1 MRINSKKAYY
11 FFVIG
16 IGIISLLITLKI
28 LRSYNKPP
36 SLAGIKN
43 ILGLYSNKISKN
55 NNFYEKK
62 KIIKKDE
69 TEKPFNI
76 TDNITQYYYPFK
88 INFIQNTNIK
98 VFNFNYN
105 EKKNE
110 LNFENFDLLNE
121 EEYNKTLFPI
131 LDLFSINTNSSQ
143 SINITLENNIGK
155 IPVYRTINVYFIK
168 DELYDKKRYD
178 NMISFINEYFQ
189 NNLFN
194 SNFKLFIK
202 YINYKN
208 KIPFEENQSLYS
220 SLKEKNSKLFFD
232 ELNDKEIINIILYD
246 KINKEL
252 KYPIYNQDLSSFIFF
267 FDFKKFK
274 KNDFSKLINLISL
287 TKIIPSYLFKKLI
300 TNTNTIKELEK
311 LFNSKKIR
319 EHILLIATL
328 RNLEKLN
335 KIFSLYETIKTI
347 ENVKEKL
354 NIIHNIFTKF
364 LKQKFEGDISDDL
377 NEIYII
383 SQYLM
388 ESNQL
393 VLFEHYFSDEFKV
406 GQFLPIMLPIIYGFI
421 KAFKAIAF

>member
-1 MRINSKKAYY
+1 M
-11 FFVIG
+11 
-16 IGIISLLITLKI
+16 
-28 LRSYNKPP
+28 
-36 SLAGIKN
+36 
-43 ILGLYSNKISKN
+43 
-55 NNFYEKK
+55 
-62 KIIKKDE
+62 
-69 TEKPFNI
+69 
-76 TDNITQYYYPFK
+76 
-88 INFIQNTNIK
+88 
-98 VFNFNYN
+98 
-105 EKKNE
+105 
-110 LNFENFDLLNE
+110 
-121 EEYNKTLFPI
+121 
-131 LDLFSINTNSSQ
+131 
-143 SINITLENNIGK
+143 
-155 IPVYRTINVYFIK
+155 
-168 DELYDKKRYD
+168 
-178 NMISFINEYFQ
+178 
-189 NNLFN
+189 
-194 SNFKLFIK
+194 
-202 YINYKN
+202 
-208 KIPFEENQSLYS
+208 
-220 SLKEKNSKLFFD
+220 
-232 ELNDKEIINIILYD
+232 
-246 KINKEL
+246 
-252 KYPIYNQDLSSFIFF
+252 
-267 FDFKKFK
+267 
-274 KNDFSKLINLISL
+274 

>member
-1 MRINSKKAYY
+1 MKINAKKAYY

-62 KIIKKDE
+62 KIPKKDE

-88 INFIQNTNIK
+88 INFMKDSNIK
-98 VFNFNYN
+98 GFSFNYN

-110 LNFENFDLLNE
+110 LNFENFDLLKE
-121 EEYNKTLFPI
+121 EEYNKTLFPL

-143 SINITLENNIGK
+143 PINITLENNIGK
-155 IPVYRTINVYFIK
+155 IPVYRTINIYLIK

-178 NMISFINEYFQ
+178 NMITSINEYFQ
-189 NNLFN
+189 NNLFK
-194 SNFKLFIK
+194 SNLKLFIK

-208 KIPFEENQSLYS
+208 KIPLEENKSLYS
-220 SLKEKNSKLFFD
+220 SLKECNSKLFFD
-232 ELNDKEIINIILYD
+232 ELNDKEIINILLHD
-246 KINKEL
+246 KNNNEL
-252 KYPIYNQDLSSFIFF
+252 KYPIYNQDLSSFIFS
-267 FDFKKFK
+267 FDFKKHK
-274 KNDFSKLINLISL
+274 KSDFNKIINLIIF
-287 TKIIPSYLFKKLI
+287 TKIIPNYLFKILI
-300 TNTNTIKELEK
+300 TNTKIIKELEK
-311 LFNSKKIR
+311 LFKSTIIR
-319 EHILLIATL
+319 EHMLLIATL

-335 KIFSLYETIKTI
+335 RIFSLYETIKTI

-354 NIIHNIFTKF
+354 NIIHNIFAKF
-364 LKQKFEGDISDDL
+364 LKQKFEGDFSDDL
-377 NEIYII
+377 NDIYMI

>member
-1 MRINSKKAYY
+1 M
-11 FFVIG
+11 
-16 IGIISLLITLKI
+16 
-28 LRSYNKPP
+28 
-36 SLAGIKN
+36 
-43 ILGLYSNKISKN
+43 
-55 NNFYEKK
+55 
-62 KIIKKDE
+62 KDS
-69 TEKPFNI
+69 
-76 TDNITQYYYPFK
+76 
-88 INFIQNTNIK
+88 NIK
-98 VFNFNYN
+98 GFSFNYN

-143 SINITLENNIGK
+143 PINITLENNIGK

-194 SNFKLFIK
+194 SNLKLIIK
-202 YINYKN
+202 YITYKN

-328 RNLEKLN
+328 RNLEKAN
-335 KIFSLYETIKTI
+335 RIFSLYETIKTI

>member
-1 MRINSKKAYY
+1 MKINAKKAYY

-62 KIIKKDE
+62 KIPKKDE

-88 INFIQNTNIK
+88 INFMKDSNIK
-98 VFNFNYN
+98 GFSFNYN

-110 LNFENFDLLNE
+110 LNFENFDLLKE
-121 EEYNKTLFPI
+121 EEYNKTLFPL

-143 SINITLENNIGK
+143 PINITLENNIGK
-155 IPVYRTINVYFIK
+155 IPVYRTINIYLIK

-178 NMISFINEYFQ
+178 NMITSINEYFQ
-189 NNLFN
+189 NNLFK
-194 SNFKLFIK
+194 SNLKLFIK

-208 KIPFEENQSLYS
+208 KIPLEENKSLYS
-220 SLKEKNSKLFFD
+220 SLKECNSKLFFD
-232 ELNDKEIINIILYD
+232 ELNDKEIINILLHD
-246 KINKEL
+246 KNNNEL
-252 KYPIYNQDLSSFIFF
+252 KYPIYNQDLSSFIFS
-267 FDFKKFK
+267 FDFKKYK
-274 KNDFSKLINLISL
+274 KSDFNKIINLIIF
-287 TKIIPSYLFKKLI
+287 TKIIPNYLFKILI
-300 TNTNTIKELEK
+300 TNTKIIKELEK
-311 LFNSKKIR
+311 LFKSTIIR
-319 EHILLIATL
+319 EHMLLIATL

-335 KIFSLYETIKTI
+335 RIFSLYETIKTI

-354 NIIHNIFTKF
+354 NIIHNIFAKF
-364 LKQKFEGDISDDL
+364 LKQKFEGDFSDDL
-377 NEIYII
+377 NDIYMI

-406 GQFLPIMLPIIYGFI
+406 GQFLPIMLHIIYGFI

>member
-1 MRINSKKAYY
+1 M
-11 FFVIG
+11 
-16 IGIISLLITLKI
+16 
-28 LRSYNKPP
+28 
-36 SLAGIKN
+36 
-43 ILGLYSNKISKN
+43 
-55 NNFYEKK
+55 
-62 KIIKKDE
+62 
-69 TEKPFNI
+69 
-76 TDNITQYYYPFK
+76 
-88 INFIQNTNIK
+88 
-98 VFNFNYN
+98 
-105 EKKNE
+105 
-110 LNFENFDLLNE
+110 
-121 EEYNKTLFPI
+121 
-131 LDLFSINTNSSQ
+131 
-143 SINITLENNIGK
+143 
-155 IPVYRTINVYFIK
+155 
-168 DELYDKKRYD
+168 
-178 NMISFINEYFQ
+178 
-189 NNLFN
+189 
-194 SNFKLFIK
+194 
-202 YINYKN
+202 
-208 KIPFEENQSLYS
+208 
-220 SLKEKNSKLFFD
+220 
-232 ELNDKEIINIILYD
+232 
-246 KINKEL
+246 
-252 KYPIYNQDLSSFIFF
+252 
-267 FDFKKFK
+267 
-274 KNDFSKLINLISL
+274 

-347 ENVKEKL
+347 ENVKGKL

>member
-16 IGIISLLITLKI
+16 IGIISLFITLKI

-43 ILGLYSNKISKN
+43 ILGLYSNKISKY

-194 SNFKLFIK
+194 SNLKLIIK
-202 YINYKN
+202 YITYKN

>member
-1 MRINSKKAYY
+1 MKINAKKAYY

-36 SLAGIKN
+36 SLSGIKN

-62 KIIKKDE
+62 KIPKKDE

-88 INFIQNTNIK
+88 INFMKDSNIK
-98 VFNFNYN
+98 GFSFNYN

-110 LNFENFDLLNE
+110 LNFENFDLLKE
-121 EEYNKTLFPI
+121 EEYNKTLFPL

-143 SINITLENNIGK
+143 PINITLENNIGK
-155 IPVYRTINVYFIK
+155 IPVYRTINIYLIK

-178 NMISFINEYFQ
+178 NMITSINEYFQ
-189 NNLFN
+189 NNLFK
-194 SNFKLFIK
+194 SNLKLFIK

-208 KIPFEENQSLYS
+208 KIPLEENKSLYS
-220 SLKEKNSKLFFD
+220 SLKECNSKLFFD
-232 ELNDKEIINIILYD
+232 ELNDKEIINILLHD
-246 KINKEL
+246 KNNNEL
-252 KYPIYNQDLSSFIFF
+252 KYPIYNQDLSSFIFS
-267 FDFKKFK
+267 FDFKKHK
-274 KNDFSKLINLISL
+274 KSDFNKIINLIIF
-287 TKIIPSYLFKKLI
+287 TKIIPNYLFKILI
-300 TNTNTIKELEK
+300 TNTKIIKELEK
-311 LFNSKKIR
+311 LFKSTIIR
-319 EHILLIATL
+319 EHMLLIATL

-335 KIFSLYETIKTI
+335 RIFSLYETIKTI

-354 NIIHNIFTKF
+354 NIIHNIFAKF
-364 LKQKFEGDISDDL
+364 LKQKFEGDFSDDL
-377 NEIYII
+377 NDIYMI